1 MTEHTQDT
9 VEMNDLDDFV
19 RHLVAWHQ
27 NRMAQLNQML
37 GAPDEVEIRF
47 ESENTGVVLTGEGR
61 KGLMAGLVVAKD
73 LLGELPFTLSVEEPE
88 EEEGSADE

>member
-19 RHLVAWHQ
+19 RHLVGWHQ

-37 GAPDEVEIRF
+37 DAPEEVEIRF
-47 ESENTGVVLTGEGR
+47 ETENTGEVLTGEGR
-61 KGLMAGLVVAKD
+61 KGFMAGLVVAKD
-73 LLGELPFTLSVEEPE
+73 LLGDLPFTLSLEEPE
-88 EEEGSADE
+88 EEVAANE

>member
-1 MTEHTQDT
+1 MTEQTTDT

-27 NRMAQLNQML
+27 NRAAQLDQML
-37 GAPDEVEIRF
+37 DAPEEVEIRF
-47 ESENTGVVLTGEGR
+47 STSEGEDIVLTGEGR
-61 KGLMAGLVVAKD
+61 KGFMAGLVVAKD

-88 EEEGSADE
+88 E